1 MQEGK
6 PLAFFS
12 RKLTSAQRNYT
23 TTEKEL
29 LSIVETLK
37 EFQNILLGYEIEIFT
52 DHKNL
57 TFESTENASQ
67 RAQHWR
73 GLILEFDVTLKF
85 IAGSANHVADAISR
99 LPMEEYETP
108 LTEEQI
114 ELNLNEFKCFRTVC
128 HRDCRPVCY

>member
-37 EFQNILLGYEIEIFT
+37 EFRNIPLGYEIEVFT
-52 DHKNL
+52 DRKKL
-57 TFESTENASQ
+57 TFESTENALQ
-67 RAQHWR
+67 RAQR
-73 GLILEFDVTLKF
+73 
-85 IAGSANHVADAISR
+85 
-99 LPMEEYETP
+99 
-108 LTEEQI
+108 
-114 ELNLNEFKCFRTVC
+114 
-128 HRDCRPVCY
+128 

>member
-1 MQEGK
+1 MLE
-6 PLAFFS
+6 
-12 RKLTSAQRNYT
+12 
-23 TTEKEL
+23 
-29 LSIVETLK
+29 
-37 EFQNILLGYEIEIFT
+37 EFRNILLGYEIEVFT

-67 RAQHWR
+67 RAQRWR

-99 LPMEEYETP
+99 LPMEEHKTP

-114 ELNLNEFKCFRTVC
+114 ELNLSELINVSELYVTETVDQFATNVEEIVYPLAPQLVEVEQKLELQLLQP
-128 HRDCRPVCY
+128 R